1 MANQST
7 SPDRPALRS
16 PSKSFATA
24 TGLAIAYMGAFFW
37 LALVTQHVPLVA
49 VLMVSSVI
57 ILLRLATWRRRLL
70 DRSAA
75 LDRARDKGG
84 LAHVVH
90 AHRAGNHAGW
100 LTLHHAT
107 GDIGFFSFTGPAQ
120 DIYVPRHTVATVGRE
135 SDGSTRI
142 TWLGDTIASFVVASS
157 DNNLELWQMP
167 AAEAHARAETEL
179 PTAVARIRDAD

>member
-1 MANQST
+1 MANRST
-7 SPDRPALRS
+7 SPDRPSLRRRPRALYVVAAL
-16 PSKSFATA
+16 ATA
-24 TGLAIAYMGAFFW
+24 GLAWSFW
-37 LALVTQHVPLVA
+37 LAIVTGQWPLVITVLISSVLVT
-49 VLMVSSVI
+49 
-57 ILLRLATWRRRLL
+57 LRLADWLVRLR

-100 LTLHHAT
+100 LTLHHDT

-135 SDGSTRI
+135 RDGSTRV
-142 TWLGDTIASFVVASS
+142 TWLGEGISSFVVASS
-157 DNNLELWQMP
+157 ENNLELWQMP
-167 AAEAHARAETEL
+167 AAEAHARAVTQI
-179 PTAVARIRDAD
+179 PTAVARIREIN